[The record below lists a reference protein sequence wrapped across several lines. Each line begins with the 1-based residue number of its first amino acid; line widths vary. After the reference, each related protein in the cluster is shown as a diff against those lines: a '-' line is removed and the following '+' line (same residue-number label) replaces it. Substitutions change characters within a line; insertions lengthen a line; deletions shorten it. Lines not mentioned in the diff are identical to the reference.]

1 MKRILTITAGISLA
15 FFILTSSV
23 MLTLS
28 IKDTYQLSQAE
39 IVQREYQLDDTTIKE
54 NYNGL
59 IDYMFKGPDAKLSF
73 QKLPMSPEGEIH
85 FKEVKEIFQF
95 FFKGMVISG
104 LISLF
109 LGAWL
114 IRNKDLGFLN
124 LGSLLVF
131 LVPAILSIPVL
142 INFNWTF
149 TKFHELAFSNDYW
162 IFDPRLDPIIDYLPE
177 SLFLKNTLII
187 LAIIVVWILLL
198 QLLRKLLKNKIQ
210 LAS

>member
-1 MKRILTITAGISLA
+1 
-15 FFILTSSV
+15 
-23 MLTLS
+23 
-28 IKDTYQLSQAE
+28 
-39 IVQREYQLDDTTIKE
+39 
-54 NYNGL
+54 
-59 IDYMFKGPDAKLSF
+59 
-73 QKLPMSPEGEIH
+73 
-85 FKEVKEIFQF
+85 
-95 FFKGMVISG
+95 MVISG

-114 IRNKDLGFLN
+114 NRNKDLGFLN